1 MPKQLD
7 YPKDSLSKSLQL
19 ADAVD
24 DLGGS
29 CTVDMCAANM
39 NRAAGSGAFQSLV
52 SAAGKYGLVEA
63 SKGKITTTDRYRTF
77 KHAYSA
83 EEKQELLRAAFLDI
97 PVFSQLLDRFHGKQ
111 VPEAILSK
119 LLIREFDVSERDA
132 NRVASFFL
140 DGLSMIGAT
149 NGEPQP
155 LAGNGSSV
163 EELPRATPST
173 PIDSLIATTD
183 SQELYVISIVG
194 PGLRHEIKLQEPEDL
209 LIVDAIL
216 KKYARNSRN
225 VKVTASRESDHGNG
239 ARSKLSPGNQVC
251 WRLQVQTEASGFY
264 HIVSHGRTIATN
276 VCDDRF
282 VGKEVCL
289 EFYR

>member
-7 YPKDSLSKSLQL
+7 YPKDSLSRSLQL

-24 DLGGS
+24 SLGGS
-29 CTVDMCAANM
+29 CTVDMCATSM
-39 NRAAGSGAFQSLV
+39 KRAAGSGAFQSLV
-52 SAAGKYGLVEA
+52 SAAGKYGLVDA
-63 SKGKITTTDRYRTF
+63 SRGKITTTDRYRTF
-77 KHAYSA
+77 KHAYSD

-97 PVFSQLLDRFHGKQ
+97 PVFSQLLERFHGKQ

-149 NGEPQP
+149 NGETAQQP
-155 LAGNGSSV
+155 LGGNGSSAT
-163 EELPRATPST
+163 EESHQATAPSS
-173 PIDSLIATTD
+173 IDSFIATTE
-183 SQELYVISIVG
+183 SHQLYVVSIVG

-216 KKYARNSRN
+216 KKVR
-225 VKVTASRESDHGNG
+225 K
-239 ARSKLSPGNQVC
+239 KL
-251 WRLQVQTEASGFY
+251 EE
-264 HIVSHGRTIATN
+264 H
-276 VCDDRF
+276 
-282 VGKEVCL
+282 
-289 EFYR
+289 